1 METGIFLHFKSR
13 IIIQKRMKN
22 LLITY
27 LSILIFTPYLFG
39 QVVYKDYCNARFGF
53 CISYPNTFKAQGES
67 YNGDGQEFISADGK
81 SSLLVYRDVRE
92 AFFESEAECK
102 SQSYLSDI
110 TSDESKQITFKKK
123 GENFYV
129 VSGYQGSMIFYQ
141 KTIFT
146 DQGMMTAVFTYPTA
160 QKAKYDAYCAKL
172 FESFK

>member
-1 METGIFLHFKSR
+1 
-13 IIIQKRMKN
+13 MKN

-92 AFFESEAECK
+92 AFFALLCADK
-102 SQSYLSDI
+102 DAR
-110 TSDESKQITFKKK
+110 QILA
-123 GENFYV
+123 
-129 VSGYQGSMIFYQ
+129 SG
-141 KTIFT
+141 
-146 DQGMMTAVFTYPTA
+146 P
-160 QKAKYDAYCAKL
+160 
-172 FESFK
+172 